1 MNRLSQY
8 QVLAVAQQQIIERV
22 KLEVARANQIFG
34 LNMNPVIKTD
44 LTGASAGLAGR
55 RNGQLFTNINAQM
68 MTISESNWWE
78 ILDNTISHEV
88 AHLVDYATRGR
99 SDHSAIWKA
108 IHKRLGGS
116 AERCHTMDTIKR
128 GGSFK
133 YVVEG
138 KEVTLSATQH
148 KRVIDGTTYST
159 SVANGRRAT
168 IDKTKY
174 VGPSHIEFLTHVP
187 TRANG
192 PENDIVVSVPAVS
205 EAPKEVK
212 APYPKAPALTAK
224 VVPSSSKRDQAAAL
238 FVANPK
244 AARKDLIAMMVEI
257 GLTAAGAST
266 YISNFKTGKWA
277 I

>member
-1 MNRLSQY
+1 MNTMSQY

-55 RNGQLFTNINAQM
+55 RNGQLYTNINAQM

-108 IHKRLGGS
+108 IHKRMGGS

-174 VGPSHIEFLTHVP
+174 VGPTRVEFLTHVP

-192 PENDIVVSVPAVS
+192 PESAVVIETPVVV
-205 EAPKEVK
+205 EAPKKVK
-212 APYPKAPALTAK
+212 APYPKAPALTVK
-224 VVPSSSKRDQAAAL
+224 VVSSSSKRDQAAAL
-238 FVANPK
+238 FAANPN